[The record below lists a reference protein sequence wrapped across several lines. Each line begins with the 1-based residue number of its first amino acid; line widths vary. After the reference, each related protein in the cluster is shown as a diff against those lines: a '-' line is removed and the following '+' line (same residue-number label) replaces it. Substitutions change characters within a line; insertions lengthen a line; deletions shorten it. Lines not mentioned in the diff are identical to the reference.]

1 MDLTPDIV
9 QTIFVLGNIEAAR
22 LYTIN
27 QVAAILGVSTKT
39 IRRWID
45 SGKLIAVR
53 PGPRSMRIP
62 GHVVTQ
68 LLEQNEGVEESR

>member
-1 MDLTPDIV
+1 MELNSDIT
-9 QTIFVLGNIEAAR
+9 QAIFALGNVEAAR

-27 QVAAILGVSTKT
+27 QVAAILSVSTKT
-39 IRRWID
+39 VRRWID

-62 GHVVTQ
+62 GHVVSQ
-68 LLEQNEGVEESR
+68 LLEQNNGVEESR

>member
-1 MDLTPDIV
+1 MELNTDIT
-9 QTIFVLGNIEAAR
+9 QTIFALGNVEAAR

-27 QVAAILGVSTKT
+27 QVAAVLNVSTKT
-39 IRRWID
+39 VRRWID

-62 GHVVTQ
+62 GHAVAKLIGHTTDSKEV
-68 LLEQNEGVEESR
+68 R